1 MLRLSRNNRTTIANT
16 DMKRLNRRYAS
27 VKKKLNLKKI
37 DRTPTTPD
45 DSIKQ
50 MDLYH
55 NAVLSKI
62 IHKDFYKKLDQ
73 NAMARDFFLENHAV
87 KHTVKRYV
95 EHKSADLWTGLMDL
109 PTCDPQVVDQ
119 QGLNQCNLNI
129 YSIRDNPILFKTFQ
143 HNQDIVKFINLSTCD
158 NDSSMNELPAGWKT
172 DQDKKKRNFYV
183 NTEKKFT
190 SYYHP
195 KILGLF

>member
-1 MLRLSRNNRTTIANT
+1 
-16 DMKRLNRRYAS
+16 MKRLNRRYAS

-45 DSIKQ
+45 DSIEQ

-55 NAVLSKI
+55 KAVLTKI

-95 EHKSADLWTGLMDL
+95 EQKICRLVDRPYGPADLW
-109 PTCDPQVVDQ
+109 
-119 QGLNQCNLNI
+119 
-129 YSIRDNPILFKTFQ
+129 S
-143 HNQDIVKFINLSTCD
+143 
-158 NDSSMNELPAGWKT
+158 
-172 DQDKKKRNFYV
+172 
-183 NTEKKFT
+183 T
-190 SYYHP
+190 SYGP
-195 KILGLF
+195 ARLKSI

>member
-45 DSIKQ
+45 DSIEQ

-55 NAVLSKI
+55 KAVLSKI

-95 EHKSADLWTGLMDL
+95 DHKSADLWTDLMDRRHG
-109 PTCDPQVVDQ
+109 PVDFWTGKAKIYITLTFIVYETIQ
-119 QGLNQCNLNI
+119 YCLKHFNI
-129 YSIRDNPILFKTFQ
+129 I
-143 HNQDIVKFINLSTCD
+143 
-158 NDSSMNELPAGWKT
+158 
-172 DQDKKKRNFYV
+172 
-183 NTEKKFT
+183 
-190 SYYHP
+190 
-195 KILGLF
+195 KIL